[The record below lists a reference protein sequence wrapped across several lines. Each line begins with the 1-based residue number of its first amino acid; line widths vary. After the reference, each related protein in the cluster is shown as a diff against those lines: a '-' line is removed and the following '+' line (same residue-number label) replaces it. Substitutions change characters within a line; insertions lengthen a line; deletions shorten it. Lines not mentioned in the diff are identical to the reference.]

1 MKVEAKKLDASKV
14 QLDIEVPQETVKNK
28 FEEVYEK
35 VGKEARIPGFRPG
48 KAPRDILE
56 KHHGRLIQDEVIKGL
71 IPEAYRG
78 SIEREKI
85 DVVEMPEISQ
95 VKLESH
101 ILSFR
106 AVVEVKPQIEIKD
119 YKNIKL
125 KYKKI
130 VVGPQEI
137 DKSLD
142 SFKESHKTC
151 LLSRQV
157 SALDDKFA
165 KGLGYITLADMRA
178 SIERR
183 LLTQKEDELRRRL
196 QEDLLKQISD
206 KARFKVPPALIARRL
221 EELVK
226 DAKVQLALRQVSR
239 EQIASHDEKLRKELL
254 PEAESQVKTFLI
266 LEEIAKKEDITDAEH
281 LTQRMIEFLLSE
293 ANWIEE

>member
-14 QLDIEVPQETVKNK
+14 QLDIEVPQETVKKK

-48 KAPRDILE
+48 KAPKDILE

-95 VKLESH
+95 VKLESN

-130 VVGPQEI
+130 AVGPQEI

-142 SFKESHKTC
+142 SFKESHKI
-151 LLSRQV
+151 

-165 KGLGYITLADMRA
+165 KGLGYKTLADMRA

-183 LLTQKEDELRRRL
+183 LLTQKEDELRRQL

-226 DAKVQLALRQVSR
+226 DAKVQLAIRQVPR
-239 EQIASHDEKLRKELL
+239 EQIASHDDKLRKELL
-254 PEAESQVKTFLI
+254 PEAETQVKTFLV
-266 LEEIAKKEDITDAEH
+266 LEEIAKKENITDAEH
-281 LTQRMIEFLLSE
+281 LTKRTIEFLLSE

>member
-14 QLDIEVPQETVKNK
+14 QLDIEVPQETVKKK

-130 VVGPQEI
+130 AVGPQEI

-142 SFKESHKTC
+142 SFKESHKI
-151 LLSRQV
+151 

-165 KGLGYITLADMRA
+165 KGLGYAALADMRA

-183 LLTQKEDELRRRL
+183 LLTQKEDELRRQL
-196 QEDLLKQISD
+196 QEDLLKQILD
-206 KARFKVPPALIARRL
+206 KARFRVPPSLIAQRL

-226 DAKVQLALRQVSR
+226 DAKVQLAIRQVPR
-239 EQIASHDEKLRKELL
+239 EQIASHDEKLRKELS
-254 PEAESQVKTFLI
+254 PEAESQVKTFLV
-266 LEEIAKKEDITDAEH
+266 LEEIAKRENITDAEH
-281 LTQRMIEFLLSE
+281 LTQRTIEFLLSE
-293 ANWIEE
+293 ANWVEE

>member
-14 QLDIEVPQETVKNK
+14 QLDIEVPQETVKKK
-28 FEEVYEK
+28 FEEVYER
-35 VGKEARIPGFRPG
+35 VGKEAKIPGFRPG
-48 KAPRDILE
+48 KAPRDMLE
-56 KHHGRLIQDEVIKGL
+56 KHHGRLIQEEVIKDL

-78 SIEREKI
+78 SVEKEKI
-85 DVVEMPEISQ
+85 DAVELPEISQ

-130 VVGPQEI
+130 AVSAQDI

-142 SFKESHKTC
+142 SLKENHKDC
-151 LLSRQV
+151 QPQGNV
-157 SALDDKFA
+157 PVLDDRFA
-165 KGLGYITLADMRA
+165 KGLGYGTLADMRS

-183 LLTQKEDELRRRL
+183 LLTQKEDELRRKL
-196 QEDLLKQISD
+196 QDDLLKQVLD
-206 KARFKVPPALIARRL
+206 KARFRVPPSLIAQRL

-226 DAKVQLALRQVSR
+226 DAKVQLALRQVPK

-254 PEAESQVKTFLI
+254 VEAESQVKAFLV
-266 LEEIAKKEDITDAEH
+266 LEAIAKKENIVDSEH
-281 LTQRMIEFLLSE
+281 LTQRTIEFLLSE
-293 ANWIEE
+293 ADWIEE

>member
-14 QLDIEVPQETVKNK
+14 QLDIEVPQETVKKK

-48 KAPRDILE
+48 KAPKDILE

-78 SIEREKI
+78 SVEKEKI
-85 DVVEMPEISQ
+85 DAVEMPEISQ
-95 VKLESH
+95 VKLESR

-130 VVGPQEI
+130 AVGPQEI

-142 SFKESHKTC
+142 SFKESHKI
-151 LLSRQV
+151 

-165 KGLGYITLADMRA
+165 KGLGYKTLADMRA

-183 LLTQKEDELRRRL
+183 LLTQKEDELRRQL
-196 QEDLLKQISD
+196 QEDLLKQILD
-206 KARFKVPPALIARRL
+206 KARFRVPPSLIAQRL

-226 DAKVQLALRQVSR
+226 DAKVQLAIRQVPR
-239 EQIASHDEKLRKELL
+239 EQIASHDDKLRKELL
-254 PEAESQVKTFLI
+254 PEAETQVKTFLV
-266 LEEIAKKEDITDAEH
+266 LEEIAKKENITDAEH
-281 LTQRMIEFLLSE
+281 LTQRTIEFLLSE

>member
-1 MKVEAKKLDASKV
+1 
-14 QLDIEVPQETVKNK
+14 
-28 FEEVYEK
+28 

-48 KAPRDILE
+48 KAPKDILE

-95 VKLESH
+95 VKLESN

-130 VVGPQEI
+130 AVGPQEI

-142 SFKESHKTC
+142 SFKESHKI
-151 LLSRQV
+151 

-165 KGLGYITLADMRA
+165 KGLGYKTLADMRA

-183 LLTQKEDELRRRL
+183 LLTQKEDELRRQL
-196 QEDLLKQISD
+196 QEDLLKQILD
-206 KARFKVPPALIARRL
+206 KARFRVPPSLIAQRL

-226 DAKVQLALRQVSR
+226 DAKVQLAIRQVPR
-239 EQIASHDEKLRKELL
+239 EQIASHDDKLRKELL
-254 PEAESQVKTFLI
+254 PEAETQVKTFLV
-266 LEEIAKKEDITDAEH
+266 LEEIAKKENITDAEH
-281 LTQRMIEFLLSE
+281 LTQRTIEFLLSE

>member
-14 QLDIEVPQETVKNK
+14 QLDIEVPQETVKKK

-48 KAPRDILE
+48 KAPKDILE

-95 VKLESH
+95 VKLESN

-125 KYKKI
+125 KYKKTAAS
-130 VVGPQEI
+130 PEEI

-142 SFKESHKTC
+142 SLKETHKAC
-151 LLSRQV
+151 LPAGKV

-165 KGLGYITLADMRA
+165 KGLGYKTLANLRS

-183 LLTQKEDELRRRL
+183 LLTQKEDEVRRQL
-196 QEDLLKQISD
+196 QEDLLKQILD
-206 KARFKVPPALIARRL
+206 KARFRVPPSLIAQRL

-226 DAKVQLALRQVSR
+226 DAKVQLALRQVPR
-239 EQIASHDEKLRKELL
+239 EQIASHDEKLRKELQADA
-254 PEAESQVKTFLI
+254 EAQVKTFLV
-266 LEEIAKKEDITDAEH
+266 LEEIAKKENITDTER
-281 LTQRMIEFLLSE
+281 LTQRTIEFLLSE
-293 ANWIEE
+293 ANWMEE

>member
-14 QLDIEVPQETVKNK
+14 QLDIEVPQETVKKK

-48 KAPRDILE
+48 KAPKDILE

-95 VKLESH
+95 VKLESN

-130 VVGPQEI
+130 AVGPQEI

-142 SFKESHKTC
+142 SFKESHKI
-151 LLSRQV
+151 

-165 KGLGYITLADMRA
+165 KGLGYKTLADMRA

-183 LLTQKEDELRRRL
+183 LLTQKEDELRRQL
-196 QEDLLKQISD
+196 QEDLLKQILD
-206 KARFKVPPALIARRL
+206 KARFRVPPSLIAQRL

-226 DAKVQLALRQVSR
+226 DAKVQLAIRQVPR

-254 PEAESQVKTFLI
+254 PEAETQVKTFLV
-266 LEEIAKKEDITDAEH
+266 LEEIAKKENITDAEH

>member
-14 QLDIEVPQETVKNK
+14 QLDIEVPQETVKKK

-48 KAPRDILE
+48 KAPKDILE

-78 SIEREKI
+78 SIEKEKI

-95 VKLESH
+95 VKLESN

-106 AVVEVKPQIEIKD
+106 AVVEVKPQIEIKE

-130 VVGPQEI
+130 AVGPQEI

-142 SFKESHKTC
+142 SFKESHKI
-151 LLSRQV
+151 

-165 KGLGYITLADMRA
+165 KGLGYKTLADMRA

-183 LLTQKEDELRRRL
+183 LLTQKEDELRRQL
-196 QEDLLKQISD
+196 QDDLLKQILD
-206 KARFKVPPALIARRL
+206 KARFRVPPSLIAQRL

-226 DAKVQLALRQVSR
+226 DAKVQLAIRQVPR

-254 PEAESQVKTFLI
+254 PEAETQVKTFLV
-266 LEEIAKKEDITDAEH
+266 LEEIAKKENITDAEH
-281 LTQRMIEFLLSE
+281 LTQRTIEFLLSE

>member
-14 QLDIEVPQETVKNK
+14 QLDIEVPQETVKKK

-48 KAPRDILE
+48 KAPKDILE

-95 VKLESH
+95 VKLESN

-130 VVGPQEI
+130 AVGPQEI

-142 SFKESHKTC
+142 SFKESHKI
-151 LLSRQV
+151 

-165 KGLGYITLADMRA
+165 KGLGYKTLADMRA

-183 LLTQKEDELRRRL
+183 LLTQKEDELRRQL
-196 QEDLLKQISD
+196 QEDLLKQILD
-206 KARFKVPPALIARRL
+206 KARFRVPPSLIAQRL

-226 DAKVQLALRQVSR
+226 DAKVQLAIRQVPR
-239 EQIASHDEKLRKELL
+239 EQIASHDDKLRKELL
-254 PEAESQVKTFLI
+254 PEAETQVKTFLV
-266 LEEIAKKEDITDAEH
+266 LEEIAKKENITDAEH
-281 LTQRMIEFLLSE
+281 LTQRTIEFLLSE

>member
-14 QLDIEVPQETVKNK
+14 QLDIEVPQETVKKK

-48 KAPRDILE
+48 KAPKDILE

-95 VKLESH
+95 VKLESN

-130 VVGPQEI
+130 AVGPQEM

-142 SFKESHKTC
+142 SFKESHKI
-151 LLSRQV
+151 

-165 KGLGYITLADMRA
+165 KGLGYKTLADMRA

-183 LLTQKEDELRRRL
+183 LLTQKEDELRRQL
-196 QEDLLKQISD
+196 QEDLLKQILD
-206 KARFKVPPALIARRL
+206 KARFRVPPSLIAQRL

-226 DAKVQLALRQVSR
+226 DAKVQLAIRQVPR
-239 EQIASHDEKLRKELL
+239 EQIASHDDKLRKELL
-254 PEAESQVKTFLI
+254 PEAETQVKTFLV
-266 LEEIAKKEDITDAEH
+266 LEEIAKKENITDAEH
-281 LTQRMIEFLLSE
+281 LTQRTIEFLLSE

>member
-14 QLDIEVPQETVKNK
+14 QLDIEVPQETVKKK

-48 KAPRDILE
+48 KAPKDILE

-95 VKLESH
+95 VKLESN

-130 VVGPQEI
+130 AVGPQEI

-142 SFKESHKTC
+142 SFKESHKI
-151 LLSRQV
+151 

-165 KGLGYITLADMRA
+165 KGLGYKTLADMRA

-183 LLTQKEDELRRRL
+183 LLTQKEDELRRQL
-196 QEDLLKQISD
+196 QEDLLKQILD
-206 KARFKVPPALIARRL
+206 KARFRVPSSLIAQRL

-226 DAKVQLALRQVSR
+226 DAKVQLAIRQVPR
-239 EQIASHDEKLRKELL
+239 EQIASHDDKLRKELL
-254 PEAESQVKTFLI
+254 PEAETQVKTFLV
-266 LEEIAKKEDITDAEH
+266 LEEIAKKENITDAEH
-281 LTQRMIEFLLSE
+281 LTQRTIEFLLSE

>member
-14 QLDIEVPQETVKNK
+14 QLDIEVPQETVKKK

-48 KAPRDILE
+48 KAPKDILE

-95 VKLESH
+95 VKLESN

-130 VVGPQEI
+130 AVGPQEI

-142 SFKESHKTC
+142 SFKESHKI
-151 LLSRQV
+151 

-165 KGLGYITLADMRA
+165 KGLGYKTLADMRA

-183 LLTQKEDELRRRL
+183 LLTQKEDELRRQL
-196 QEDLLKQISD
+196 QEDLLKQILD
-206 KARFKVPPALIARRL
+206 KARFRVPPSLIAQRL

-226 DAKVQLALRQVSR
+226 DAKVQLAIRQVPR

-254 PEAESQVKTFLI
+254 PEAETQVKTFLV
-266 LEEIAKKEDITDAEH
+266 LEEIAKKENITDAEH
-281 LTQRMIEFLLSE
+281 LTQRTIEFLLSE

>member
-14 QLDIEVPQETVKNK
+14 QLDIEVPQETVKKK

-48 KAPRDILE
+48 KAPKDILE

-95 VKLESH
+95 VKLESN

-130 VVGPQEI
+130 AVGPQEM

-142 SFKESHKTC
+142 SFKESHKI
-151 LLSRQV
+151 

-165 KGLGYITLADMRA
+165 KGLGYKTLADMRA

-183 LLTQKEDELRRRL
+183 LLTQKEDELRRQL

-226 DAKVQLALRQVSR
+226 DAKVQLAIRQVPR
-239 EQIASHDEKLRKELL
+239 EQIASHDDKLRKELL
-254 PEAESQVKTFLI
+254 PEAETQVKTFLV
-266 LEEIAKKEDITDAEH
+266 LEEIAKKENITDAEH
-281 LTQRMIEFLLSE
+281 LTQRTIEFLLSE

>member
-14 QLDIEVPQETVKNK
+14 QLDIEVPQETVKKK

-35 VGKEARIPGFRPG
+35 VGKEARIPCFRPG
-48 KAPRDILE
+48 KAPKDILE

-95 VKLESH
+95 VKLESN

-130 VVGPQEI
+130 AVGPQEI

-142 SFKESHKTC
+142 SFKESHKI
-151 LLSRQV
+151 

-165 KGLGYITLADMRA
+165 KGLGYKTLADMRA

-183 LLTQKEDELRRRL
+183 LLTQKEDELRRQL
-196 QEDLLKQISD
+196 QEDLLKQILD
-206 KARFKVPPALIARRL
+206 KARFRVPPSLIAQRL

-226 DAKVQLALRQVSR
+226 DAKVQLAIRQVPR
-239 EQIASHDEKLRKELL
+239 EQIASHDDKLRKELL
-254 PEAESQVKTFLI
+254 PEAETQVKTFLV
-266 LEEIAKKEDITDAEH
+266 LEEIAKKENITDAEH
-281 LTQRMIEFLLSE
+281 LTQRTIEFLLSE

>member
-1 MKVEAKKLDASKV
+1 MKVEAKKLDVSKV
-14 QLDIEVPQETVKNK
+14 QLDIEVPQETVKKK

-48 KAPRDILE
+48 KAPKDILE

-95 VKLESH
+95 VKLESN

-130 VVGPQEI
+130 AVGPQEI

-142 SFKESHKTC
+142 SFKESHKI
-151 LLSRQV
+151 

-165 KGLGYITLADMRA
+165 KGLGYKTLADMRA

-183 LLTQKEDELRRRL
+183 LLTQKEDELRRQL
-196 QEDLLKQISD
+196 QEDLLKQILD
-206 KARFKVPPALIARRL
+206 KARFRVPPSLIAQRL

-226 DAKVQLALRQVSR
+226 DAKVQLAIRQVPR
-239 EQIASHDEKLRKELL
+239 EQIASHDDKLRKELL
-254 PEAESQVKTFLI
+254 PEAETQVKTFLV
-266 LEEIAKKEDITDAEH
+266 LEEIAKKENITDAEH
-281 LTQRMIEFLLSE
+281 LTQRTIEFLLSE

>member
-14 QLDIEVPQETVKNK
+14 QLDIEVPQETVKKK

-48 KAPRDILE
+48 KAPKDILE

-95 VKLESH
+95 VKLESN

-130 VVGPQEI
+130 AVGPQEM

-142 SFKESHKTC
+142 SFKESHKI
-151 LLSRQV
+151 

-165 KGLGYITLADMRA
+165 KGLGYKTLADMRA

-183 LLTQKEDELRRRL
+183 LLTQKEDELRRQL
-196 QEDLLKQISD
+196 QEDLLKQILD
-206 KARFKVPPALIARRL
+206 KARFRVPLSLIAQRL

-226 DAKVQLALRQVSR
+226 DAKVQLAIRQVPR
-239 EQIASHDEKLRKELL
+239 EQIASHDDKLRKELL
-254 PEAESQVKTFLI
+254 PEAETQVKTFLV
-266 LEEIAKKEDITDAEH
+266 LEEIAKKENITDAEH
-281 LTQRMIEFLLSE
+281 LTQRTIEFLLSE

>member
-130 VVGPQEI
+130 AVGPQEI

-142 SFKESHKTC
+142 SFKESHKI
-151 LLSRQV
+151 

-165 KGLGYITLADMRA
+165 KGLGYITLADMRS

-183 LLTQKEDELRRRL
+183 LLTQKEDELRRQL
-196 QEDLLKQISD
+196 QEDMLKQILD
-206 KARFKVPPALIARRL
+206 KARFRVPPSLIAQRL

-226 DAKVQLALRQVSR
+226 DAKVQLALRQVPR

-254 PEAESQVKTFLI
+254 PEAESQVKTFLV
-266 LEEIAKKEDITDAEH
+266 LEAIAKKENIADTEH
-281 LTQRMIEFLLSE
+281 LTQRTIEFLLSE
-293 ANWIEE
+293 ASLVEE

>member
-14 QLDIEVPQETVKNK
+14 QLDIEVPQETVKKK

-130 VVGPQEI
+130 AVAPQEI

-142 SFKESHKTC
+142 SFKESHKI
-151 LLSRQV
+151 

-165 KGLGYITLADMRA
+165 KGLGYITLADMRS

-183 LLTQKEDELRRRL
+183 LLTQKEDELRRQL
-196 QEDLLKQISD
+196 QEDLLKQILD
-206 KARFKVPPALIARRL
+206 KARFRVPPSLIAQRL

-226 DAKVQLALRQVSR
+226 DAKVQLALRQVPR

-254 PEAESQVKTFLI
+254 PEAESQVKSFLV
-266 LEEIAKKEDITDAEH
+266 LEAIAKKENITDTEH
-281 LTQRMIEFLLSE
+281 LTQRTIEFLLSE
-293 ANWIEE
+293 ADWVEE

>member
-1 MKVEAKKLDASKV
+1 MKVEAKKLDAGKV
-14 QLDIEVPQETVKNK
+14 QLDIEVPQETVKKK

-130 VVGPQEI
+130 AVGPQEI

-142 SFKESHKTC
+142 SFKESHKI
-151 LLSRQV
+151 

-165 KGLGYITLADMRA
+165 KGLGYITLVDMRS

-183 LLTQKEDELRRRL
+183 LLTQKEDELRRQL
-196 QEDLLKQISD
+196 QEDLLKQILD
-206 KARFKVPPALIARRL
+206 KARFRVPPSLIDQRL

-226 DAKVQLALRQVSR
+226 DAKVQLALRQVPR

-254 PEAESQVKTFLI
+254 PEAESQVKTFLV
-266 LEEIAKKEDITDAEH
+266 LEAIAKKENIADTEH
-281 LTQRMIEFLLSE
+281 LTQRTIEFLLSE
-293 ANWIEE
+293 ANLVEE

>member
-14 QLDIEVPQETVKNK
+14 QLDIEVPQETVKKK

-78 SIEREKI
+78 SIEREKV

-130 VVGPQEI
+130 AVGPQEI

-142 SFKESHKTC
+142 SFKESHKI
-151 LLSRQV
+151 

-165 KGLGYITLADMRA
+165 KGLGYITLVDMRS

-183 LLTQKEDELRRRL
+183 LLTQKEDELRRQL
-196 QEDLLKQISD
+196 QEDLLKQILD
-206 KARFKVPPALIARRL
+206 KARFRVPPSLIAQRL

-226 DAKVQLALRQVSR
+226 DAKVQLALRQVPR

-254 PEAESQVKTFLI
+254 PEAESQVKTFLV
-266 LEEIAKKEDITDAEH
+266 LEAIAKKENIADTEH
-281 LTQRMIEFLLSE
+281 LTQRTIEFLLSE
-293 ANWIEE
+293 ADWVEE